1 VYMILSLVYAFDT
14 IVKIVFLSVLM
25 NKFIYNNPR
34 DVLGLNKRIKSKL
47 VKSSMIVNKLRNNG
61 MKNSIK
67 LCLQIVL

>member
-1 VYMILSLVYAFDT
+1 MILSLVYAFDT

>member
-1 VYMILSLVYAFDT
+1 MYMILSLVYAFDT